1 MAKKSVATFR
11 GGSKEGRSYS
21 KVIKMVKSPKT
32 GAYCFQ
38 EQMVPNEMVEDFFK
52 KK

>member
-11 GGSKEGRSYS
+11 GGSKAGRSFS
-21 KVIKMVKSPKT
+21 KVIKMKRSEKT
-32 GAYCFQ
+32 GAYYFD
-38 EQMVPNEMVEDFFK
+38 EMMVPNELVDDFFK